1 MRHPKERSIRK
12 EYPNRRSMKLSS
24 PFTVLRNVISDIRRM
39 HDFSYKLPPETHDE
53 FWEKECADHPTAST
67 CKTYE
72 E

>member
-1 MRHPKERSIRK
+1 
-12 EYPNRRSMKLSS
+12 MKLSS
-24 PFTVLRNVISDIRRM
+24 PFTVLKNVISDIRRM

-72 E
+72 EQINGISMSRLSLRV